1 MTDAFFNVQTSG
13 QTFFGPQVTVDGL
26 AASGN
31 TAPAGSP
38 LVVTVDLG
46 ALPIGQQ
53 ATLYLTLLGF
63 GPTGSS
69 ARITNVQLLGPDG
82 NTAPVANDDSYSTSP
97 GQTLKVGTA
106 AGVLAN
112 DTDAED
118 DPLTA
123 QIASQPAG
131 GSVTLKADGSFT
143 YHTQTWLRRHGH
155 LHLSGQRRPSA
166 ERAGHGEHLRQQR
179 GCRRQLG
186 ADALRYPR
194 DDQRARQRSRF
205 ERHVRPQHGHDC
217 DRAGQRQRGGQYGR
231 QHHLHAGHDARQQ
244 HLRLHGQ
251 GQSRRRVQPGD
262 GHRLRQRAPV
272 AANDSA
278 LTRSDTPVTIDVLGN
293 DSDVDGSLDTSSVA
307 IVSAPSSGS
316 AVVNPNG
323 TITYTPGA
331 TLGNNTFTYTVKD
344 NLGTV
349 SNTATV
355 TVFVNAPPVAVN
367 DFGSDPVGQGRDD

>member
-1 MTDAFFNVQTSG
+1 MPV
-13 QTFFGPQVTVDGL
+13 
-26 AASGN
+26 
-31 TAPAGSP
+31 
-38 LVVTVDLG
+38 
-46 ALPIGQQ
+46 GQQ

-82 NTAPVANDDSYSTSP
+82 NTAPVANADSYSTSP

-131 GSVTLKADGSFT
+131 GTVTLKADGSFT
-143 YHTQTWLRRHGH
+143 YTPKAGFSGVDTFTYQASDGQV
-155 LHLSGQRRPSA
+155 LSEPATVSIFISNEVAVDDSASTRSDTPVTINVLANDHDSNGTFDPSTVA
-166 ERAGHGEHLRQQR
+166 IATAPASGSAVVNANGTITYTPGTTL
-179 GCRRQLG
+179 GNNTFTYTVKDNLG
-186 ADALRYPR
+186 AVSNPATVTVFVNAP
-194 DDQRARQRSRF
+194 
-205 ERHVRPQHGHDC
+205 
-217 DRAGQRQRGGQYGR
+217 
-231 QHHLHAGHDARQQ
+231 
-244 HLRLHGQ
+244 
-251 GQSRRRVQPGD
+251 
-262 GHRLRQRAPV
+262 PV

-278 LTRSDTPVTIDVLGN
+278 LTRSDKPVTINVLGN
-293 DSDVDGSLDTSSVA
+293 DSDVDGSLDASRVA
-307 IVSAPSSGS
+307 IVSAPSNGT

-323 TITYTPGA
+323 TITYTPGT

-355 TVFVNAPPVAVN
+355 TVFVNALPWP
-367 DFGSDPVGQGRDD
+367 STTRPRPSRTRR